1 MTEVRQEPVAGPA
14 AWTAATLVPEA
25 GFVHLE
31 PACLD
36 ELREVA
42 GLLLANPLPIHGLRP
57 ADFPMP
63 RCRAVMAGVRDALDH
78 GVGFTIIDRVPVD
91 EMPRSTATAV
101 YWLLMSML
109 GRPVAQKWDG
119 TMVYDVTDEGAQ
131 DAPGNGVRSSK
142 TSNGQWYHTDN
153 AFNLPPDYVALL
165 CLQTAR
171 SGGLSGLLSFQSA
184 YNRLLAECPDVLPRL
199 YRGFWFDRQHEH
211 APGDA
216 RLAFNPL
223 FEPAA
228 EGVHVR
234 FSRRLVSFGYT
245 LSGEEMDGSTRA
257 AFDALCAVIERP
269 ELERAFAFQRGQIQ
283 IVNNRRIGHRRTAY
297 EDWPQP
303 DRKRHMVRIWI
314 RHKGRPG
321 YSG

>member
-1 MTEVRQEPVAGPA
+1 MFAIITFSLCASAVYVINDLTDLAADRRHEEKRRRPFAAGTLSVAQGIA
-14 AWTAATLVPEA
+14 MGTV
-25 GFVHLE
+25 
-31 PACLD
+31 
-36 ELREVA
+36 
-42 GLLLANPLPIHGLRP
+42 LLAVSI
-57 ADFPMP
+57 
-63 RCRAVMAGVRDALDH
+63 
-78 GVGFTIIDRVPVD
+78 
-91 EMPRSTATAV
+91 
-101 YWLLMSML
+101 
-109 GRPVAQKWDG
+109 
-119 TMVYDVTDEGAQ
+119 
-131 DAPGNGVRSSK
+131 
-142 TSNGQWYHTDN
+142 
-153 AFNLPPDYVALL
+153 
-165 CLQTAR
+165 
-171 SGGLSGLLSFQSA
+171 GLSGLLSFQSA

-283 IVNNRRIGHRRTAY
+283 IVNNRRIGHRRAAY